1 MYLML
6 NIPMITIIE
15 RKVRI
20 EIRIKK
26 IERIKMMNALKNK
39 KNNKKV

>member
-1 MYLML
+1 ML